1 MLWVLPPWV
10 HLLFSHGQAGPGAQW
25 YLNGFFWGA
34 VILGPYL
41 RQMEVPGLGV
51 KWSCSICPVPE
62 QYIYL
67 VVLFSFLNQVTH
79 VLLFTYEL
87 KSSGSA

>member
-41 RQMEVPGLGV
+41 RQMEVPRLGFE
-51 KWSCSICPVPE
+51 S
-62 QYIYL
+62 
-67 VVLFSFLNQVTH
+67 
-79 VLLFTYEL
+79 EL
-87 KSSGSA
+87 